1 MGLLYCCNC
10 SVFTSKLVQFRHCER
25 SEAIH
30 LNRLSQ
36 PMNISLKN
44 ISFSYS
50 DSLDDA
56 ILKNLNLEI
65 RSGECVVLAGES
77 GCGKTTISKLIN
89 GLIPHYHSG
98 TMDGDVL
105 LGDKNTAD
113 MTLAEISRVVGSVFQ
128 NPRSQFFN
136 IDTDCELAF
145 GCENLGMD
153 PEEIKQRVE
162 NVVQEFHLEHLLGR
176 SIFNLS
182 GGEKQKI
189 ACASVSATGPEIF
202 VLDEP
207 SANLDLKTIADLKEI
222 VSRWKK
228 AGKTVIIVEHRLYY
242 LRDVAD
248 RICYVKNGQIA
259 YEWTPAELEAKG
271 LEYATNLGLR
281 CLNLEQLREGVVRQ
295 AHRSCNDIASDEIN
309 VTTCD
314 KIDVIASKAKQ
325 SIAKSIVFTNLT
337 FAYHKKHPILD
348 IDRLELPCRQITALI
363 GHNGAG
369 KSTLAQVLCGLQGSW
384 RQKRAARKR
393 GTYLIMQDVNHQLF
407 TESVLDE
414 VLLGMNPQN
423 KEVAL
428 EILDDLNL
436 KPFASEHPM
445 SLSGGQKQRVA
456 IASGISSGCD
466 VVVFDEPTSGLDYR
480 QMLAVSATL
489 KKLAADGRTL
499 LVITHDPE
507 FILNSCQSVIRME
520 HGKFVEQYLL
530 SGNEQ
535 LLVKT
540 MQL

>member
-1 MGLLYCCNC
+1 
-10 SVFTSKLVQFRHCER
+10 
-25 SEAIH
+25 
-30 LNRLSQ
+30 
-36 PMNISLKN
+36 MNISLKN

-105 LGDKNTAD
+105 LGDKNTSD

-189 ACASVSATGPEIF
+189 ACASVSATGPEVF

-228 AGKTVIIVEHRLYY
+228 AGKTVVIVEHRLYY

-271 LEYATNLGLR
+271 AAYASSLGLR
-281 CLNLEQLREGVVRQ
+281 CMNLEMLDSACHPGAEGDRDHYFSCAQLR
-295 AHRSCNDIASDEIN
+295 
-309 VTTCD
+309 
-314 KIDVIASKAKQ
+314 Q
-325 SIAKSIVFTNLT
+325 SIAFTNLT
-337 FAYHKKHPILD
+337 FSYHRKHPILD
-348 IDRLELPCRQITALI
+348 IDRLELPCGQITALI

-393 GTYLIMQDVNHQLF
+393 GAYLIMQDVNHQLF

-414 VLLGMNPQN
+414 VLLGMKPQN
-423 KEVAL
+423 ENLAL
-428 EILDDLNL
+428 EILEGLNL
-436 KPFASEHPM
+436 KQYADNHPM
-445 SLSGGQKQRVA
+445 ALSGGQKQRVA
-456 IASGISSGCD
+456 IASGISSGCEI
-466 VVVFDEPTSGLDYR
+466 VVFDEPTSGLDYR

-489 KKLAADGRTL
+489 KKLAASGKTL

-520 HGKFVEQYLL
+520 CGKIADQYLL
-530 SGNEQ
+530 QGNQEK
-535 LLVKT
+535 LIKSMMNV
-540 MQL
+540 

>member
-1 MGLLYCCNC
+1 
-10 SVFTSKLVQFRHCER
+10 
-25 SEAIH
+25 
-30 LNRLSQ
+30 
-36 PMNISLKN
+36 MNISLKN

-105 LGDKNTAD
+105 LGDKNTSD

-189 ACASVSATGPEIF
+189 ACASVSATGPEVF

-228 AGKTVIIVEHRLYY
+228 AGKTVVIVEHRLYY

-271 LEYATNLGLR
+271 AAYASSLGLR
-281 CLNLEQLREGVVRQ
+281 CMNLKMLNSVCHPGAEGDRIHYFSCAQLKQ
-295 AHRSCNDIASDEIN
+295 AHQLH
-309 VTTCD
+309 
-314 KIDVIASKAKQ
+314 DVIASEAKQ
-325 SIAKSIVFTNLT
+325 SIIFSNLT
-337 FAYHKKHPILD
+337 FSYHRKHPILD
-348 IDRLELPCRQITALI
+348 IDRLELPCGQITALI

-414 VLLGMNPQN
+414 VLLGMKPQN
-423 KEVAL
+423 EKLAL
-428 EILDDLNL
+428 EILEGLNL
-436 KPFASEHPM
+436 KQYADNHPM
-445 SLSGGQKQRVA
+445 ALSGGQKQRVA
-456 IASGISSGCD
+456 IASGISSGCN

-489 KKLAADGRTL
+489 KKLAASGKTL

-520 HGKFVEQYLL
+520 RGKIADQYLL
-530 SGNEQ
+530 QGNQEK
-535 LLVKT
+535 LIESMMNV
-540 MQL
+540 

>member
-1 MGLLYCCNC
+1 
-10 SVFTSKLVQFRHCER
+10 
-25 SEAIH
+25 
-30 LNRLSQ
+30 
-36 PMNISLKN
+36 MNISLKN

-105 LGDKNTAD
+105 LGDKNTSD

-228 AGKTVIIVEHRLYY
+228 AGKTVVIVEHRLYY

-271 LEYATNLGLR
+271 AAYASSLGLR
-281 CLNLEQLREGVVRQ
+281 CMNLEMLDSACHPGAEGDRDHYFSCAQLR
-295 AHRSCNDIASDEIN
+295 
-309 VTTCD
+309 
-314 KIDVIASKAKQ
+314 Q
-325 SIAKSIVFTNLT
+325 SIAFTNLT
-337 FAYHKKHPILD
+337 FSYHRKHPILD
-348 IDRLELPCRQITALI
+348 IDRLELPCGQITALI

-393 GTYLIMQDVNHQLF
+393 GAYLIMQDVNHQLF

-414 VLLGMNPQN
+414 VLLGMKPQN
-423 KEVAL
+423 ENLAL
-428 EILDDLNL
+428 EILEGLNL
-436 KPFASEHPM
+436 KQYADNHPM
-445 SLSGGQKQRVA
+445 ALSGGQKQRVA
-456 IASGISSGCD
+456 IASGISSGCEI
-466 VVVFDEPTSGLDYR
+466 VVFDEPTSGLDYR

-489 KKLAADGRTL
+489 KKLAASGKTL

-520 HGKFVEQYLL
+520 RGKIADQYLL
-530 SGNEQ
+530 QGNQEK
-535 LLVKT
+535 LIESMMNV
-540 MQL
+540 

>member
-1 MGLLYCCNC
+1 
-10 SVFTSKLVQFRHCER
+10 
-25 SEAIH
+25 
-30 LNRLSQ
+30 
-36 PMNISLKN
+36 MNISLKN

-228 AGKTVIIVEHRLYY
+228 AGKTVVIVEHRLYY

-248 RICYVKNGQIA
+248 RICYVKDGQIA
-259 YEWTPAELEAKG
+259 YEWTPAELEVKG
-271 LEYATNLGLR
+271 AEYAASLGLR
-281 CLNLEQLREGVVRQ
+281 CMNLEMLNVRDGVILSETPV
-295 AHRSCNDIASDEIN
+295 E
-309 VTTCD
+309 
-314 KIDVIASKAKQ
+314 SKDLAKQ
-325 SIAKSIVFTNLT
+325 SITFNNLT
-337 FAYHKKHPILD
+337 FSYHRKHPILD
-348 IDRLELPCRQITALI
+348 IDRLELPCGQITALI

-384 RQKRAARKR
+384 RQKRAARKC

-414 VLLGMNPQN
+414 VLLGMKPQN
-423 KEVAL
+423 ENLAL
-428 EILDDLNL
+428 EILEGLNL
-436 KPFASEHPM
+436 KQYADNHPM
-445 SLSGGQKQRVA
+445 ALSGGQKQRVA
-456 IASGISSGCD
+456 IGSGISSGCD
-466 VVVFDEPTSGLDYR
+466 VVVFDEPTSGLEYR

-489 KKLAADGRTL
+489 KKLATSGKTL

-520 HGKFVEQYLL
+520 HGKVVE
-530 SGNEQ
+530 
-535 LLVKT
+535 
-540 MQL
+540 

>member
-1 MGLLYCCNC
+1 
-10 SVFTSKLVQFRHCER
+10 
-25 SEAIH
+25 
-30 LNRLSQ
+30 
-36 PMNISLKN
+36 MNISLKN
-44 ISFSYS
+44 ISFSYT

-222 VSRWKK
+222 VSRWKR
-228 AGKTVIIVEHRLYY
+228 AGKTVVIVEHRLYY

-271 LEYATNLGLR
+271 AEYASSLGLR
-281 CLNLEQLREGVVRQ
+281 CMNLEMLNGRNGVIL
-295 AHRSCNDIASDEIN
+295 SE
-309 VTTCD
+309 
-314 KIDVIASKAKQ
+314 AKQ
-325 SIAKSIVFTNLT
+325 SIIFTNLT
-337 FAYHKKHPILD
+337 FSYHHKHPILD
-348 IDRLELPCRQITALI
+348 IDRLELPCGQITALI

-384 RQKRAARKR
+384 SQKRAARKR

-414 VLLGMNPQN
+414 VLLGMKPQDEN
-423 KEVAL
+423 LAL
-428 EILDDLNL
+428 EILEGLNL
-436 KPFASEHPM
+436 KQYADNHPM
-445 SLSGGQKQRVA
+445 ALSGGQKQRVA
-456 IASGISSGCD
+456 IGSGISSGCD

-489 KKLAADGRTL
+489 KKLAGSGKTL

-520 HGKFVEQYLL
+520 HGKVVESYSLL
-530 SGNEQ
+530 GNENQ
-535 LLVKT
+535 LIKT
-540 MQL
+540 MTEI

>member
-1 MGLLYCCNC
+1 MLL
-10 SVFTSKLVQFRHCER
+10 RHCER

-30 LNRLSQ
+30 LNCLSQ

-44 ISFSYS
+44 ISLSYS

-105 LGDKNTAD
+105 LGGKNTSD
-113 MTLAEISRVVGSVFQ
+113 MTLAEISRCVGSVFQ

-162 NVVQEFHLEHLLGR
+162 NVVQEFHLEHLLCR

-228 AGKTVIIVEHRLYY
+228 AGKTVVIVEHRLYY

-248 RICYVKNGQIA
+248 RICYVKDGQIA
-259 YEWTPAELEAKG
+259 EEWMPAELEAKG
-271 LEYATNLGLR
+271 PEYAASLGLR
-281 CLNLEQLREGVVRQ
+281 CMNLEMLNSVCHPGAEGDRIHYLSCSQLR
-295 AHRSCNDIASDEIN
+295 
-309 VTTCD
+309 
-314 KIDVIASKAKQ
+314 Q
-325 SIAKSIVFTNLT
+325 SIAFTNLT
-337 FAYHKKHPILD
+337 FCYHRKHPILD
-348 IDRLELPCRQITALI
+348 IDRLELSCGQITALI

-384 RQKRAARKR
+384 HQKRAARKR

-414 VLLGMNPQN
+414 VLLCMKQQDENL
-423 KEVAL
+423 AL
-428 EILDDLNL
+428 EILEGLNL
-436 KPFASEHPM
+436 KQYADNHPM
-445 SLSGGQKQRVA
+445 ALSGGQKQRVA
-456 IASGISSGCD
+456 IGSGISSGCD

-489 KKLAADGRTL
+489 KKLAASGKTL

-520 HGKFVEQYLL
+520 HGKIVEQYPL
-530 SGNEQ
+530 SGNENQ
-535 LLVKT
+535 LIKT
-540 MQL
+540 MTGKL

>member
-1 MGLLYCCNC
+1 
-10 SVFTSKLVQFRHCER
+10 
-25 SEAIH
+25 
-30 LNRLSQ
+30 
-36 PMNISLKN
+36 MNISLKN
-44 ISFSYS
+44 VSFSYS

-113 MTLAEISRVVGSVFQ
+113 MTLAEISRTVGSVFQ

-145 GCENLGMD
+145 GCENMGMD
-153 PEEIKQRVE
+153 PEEIKRRVA

-222 VSRWKK
+222 VARWKK
-228 AGKTVIIVEHRLYY
+228 AGKTVVVVEHRLYY

-248 RICYVKNGQIA
+248 RICYVKDGQIA
-259 YEWTPAELEAKG
+259 HEWTPAELEAKG
-271 LEYATNLGLR
+271 AAYASSLGLR
-281 CLNLEQLREGVVRQ
+281 CMNLGMLSERAEPHQP
-295 AHRSCNDIASDEIN
+295 NN
-309 VTTCD
+309 
-314 KIDVIASKAKQ
+314 VIASEAKQ
-325 SIAKSIVFTNLT
+325 SITFDNLT
-337 FAYHKKHPILD
+337 FCYHRKHPILD
-348 IDRLELPCRQITALI
+348 IDRLELPCGQITALI

-414 VLLGMNPQN
+414 VLLGMKPQDEN
-423 KEVAL
+423 LAL
-428 EILDDLNL
+428 EILDGLNL
-436 KPFASEHPM
+436 KQYADNHPM
-445 SLSGGQKQRVA
+445 ALSGGQKQRVA
-456 IASGISSGCD
+456 IGSGISSGCD

-489 KKLAADGRTL
+489 KKLAASGKTL

-520 HGKFVEQYLL
+520 HGKIVEQYPL
-530 SGNEQ
+530 SGNEKQ
-535 LLVKT
+535 LVKT
-540 MQL
+540 MTENYRDCN